1 MRASP
6 NDYAQARRLLA
17 PVFEAIAANSPVA
30 GGYFHD
36 HDEELGCYWYGDP
49 PPNPRPDTREAAG
62 LPKLSVI
69 DTKRST
75 PPVAPRSSGHPSRPR
90 RARDEVYWAETGR
103 LVLDYFELQAG
114 ALYSATLAEGFIAWL
129 ERSPAEQRQ
138 YDDGDDMSRAAL
150 VDWFLRVV
158 R

>member
-1 MRASP
+1 MRPAP
-6 NDYAQARRLLA
+6 DDYAEALRLLA
-17 PVFEAIAANSPVA
+17 PVFEGIATGRLAPS
-30 GGYFHD
+30 GYHHD
-36 HDEELGCYWYGDP
+36 HDEELGCHWFGDP
-49 PPNPRPDTREAAG
+49 PPNTRNVAGVTNALRDRPVVPLTKGFGRPRP
-62 LPKLSVI
+62 
-69 DTKRST
+69 
-75 PPVAPRSSGHPSRPR
+75 RP
-90 RARDEVYWAETGR
+90 ARDEAYWAETGR

-138 YDDGDDMSRAAL
+138 YDDGDDMTRAAL